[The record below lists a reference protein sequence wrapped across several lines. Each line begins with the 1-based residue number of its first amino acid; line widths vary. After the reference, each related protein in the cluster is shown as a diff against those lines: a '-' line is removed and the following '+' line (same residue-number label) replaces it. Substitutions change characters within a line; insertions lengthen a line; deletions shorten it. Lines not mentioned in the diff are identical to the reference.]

1 MLGKEGAR
9 AMKLIH
15 LSDLHIGKRVN
26 EFSMIEDQKY
36 ILKKIINVVDEEK
49 PDGVIIAG
57 DVYDKSAP
65 GDDAVKVLDGFL
77 TDLARRKISVYM
89 ISGNHDSAVKLSF
102 ASELIG
108 MSKVY
113 IAPVYDGDVKPWVLK
128 DENGLEARIYMLP
141 FVKPVTVKNI
151 FPDEADGIR
160 NYTDACRVAISHM
173 EVDEKVTNIIV
184 THQFVTGA
192 VRSESEENVGGLDNV
207 EAEVF
212 DTFDYVALG
221 HIHRP
226 QKVGRETIRY
236 CGTPL
241 KYSLSEAD
249 VDKSVTIIDIEE
261 NKKVKVRTASLEPMR
276 DMREIRG
283 TFAELTSQEYY
294 EKQKK
299 DDYIYV
305 TLTDEED
312 IPEAFGKLA
321 KVYPNVMKLRYDN
334 KRTRESRNVE
344 GGEAIEGKDELTLF
358 SELYEKQNNQEMTEE
373 QEAFVRKLIDKIWK
387 GEE

>member
-1 MLGKEGAR
+1 
-9 AMKLIH
+9 MKLIH

-334 KRTRESRNVE
+334 KRTRENRNVE

>member
-1 MLGKEGAR
+1 
-9 AMKLIH
+9 MKLIH

-151 FPDEADGIR
+151 FPDEADEIR

-358 SELYEKQNNQEMTEE
+358 SELYEKQNNQKMTEE

>member
-334 KRTRESRNVE
+334 KRTRENRNVE

>member
-334 KRTRESRNVE
+334 KRTRENRNVE

-358 SELYEKQNNQEMTEE
+358 SELYEKQNNQKMTEE

>member
-1 MLGKEGAR
+1 
-9 AMKLIH
+9 MKLIH

-358 SELYEKQNNQEMTEE
+358 SELYEKQNNQKMTEE

>member
-1 MLGKEGAR
+1 
-9 AMKLIH
+9 MKLIH

-358 SELYEKQNNQEMTEE
+358 SELYEKQNNQEMSEE

>member
-1 MLGKEGAR
+1 
-9 AMKLIH
+9 MKLIH

-321 KVYPNVMKLRYDN
+321 KVYPNMMKLRYDN